1 MNIENCQ
8 IPPSFYAVVDPLT
21 DTFIYRLENLALP
34 YNGFAHQADRTLG
47 EGLKDICTLYRAR
60 AFKVDL
66 DPRSSQFSDS
76 NKSNFTE
83 VGTNPEILGA
93 ALFAI
98 PHTPTTSALCIELV
112 GSRFLRQMVRIL
124 VVSAAADNP
133 RPQGLL

>member
-1 MNIENCQ
+1 M
-8 IPPSFYAVVDPLT
+8 
-21 DTFIYRLENLALP
+21 ALP

-66 DPRSSQFSDS
+66 DPQSMKTSNSDGIEDIGGE
-76 NKSNFTE
+76 SNF
-83 VGTNPEILGA
+83 EISGA
-93 ALFAI
+93 ALYAI

-124 VVSAAADNP
+124 VVSK
-133 RPQGLL
+133 QHHGLAVRRILCCVILLCALTPSLHLFQFMC